1 MFQPA
6 SMHQSIPAEPSPPP
20 PPPHTGI
27 LRDICPPC
35 QCQGWGI
42 CKFVLPGGQ
51 VPPWGHSWAF
61 DTHAVSYQFI
71 ATKRILLGK
80 KADWLICQGQEKI
93 EEGCKGMFLIL
104 CMHFF
109 IGYQARITQRNR
121 GLLTWINVL
130 WLLNQISF
138 NVFGKH
144 PFIFIKLFITYNFT
158 ALY

>member
-1 MFQPA
+1 MD
-6 SMHQSIPAEPSPPP
+6 QSIPAEPSTPPP
-20 PPPHTGI
+20 PAPEYCGAFAHLVSARG
-27 LRDICPPC
+27 
-35 QCQGWGI
+35 GAFAN
-42 CKFVLPGGQ
+42 FVLPGGQ
-51 VPPWGHSWAF
+51 APPRGHSQAF
-61 DTHAVSYQFI
+61 DTHAVSYQII

>member
-6 SMHQSIPAEPSPPP
+6 SMHQSIPAEPSTPPP
-20 PPPHTGI
+20 PTGI
-27 LRDICPPC
+27 LRGIWPPC
-35 QCQGWGI
+35 QCRGWGI
-42 CKFVLPGGQ
+42 CKFWPYPGAI
-51 VPPWGHSWAF
+51 PKL
-61 DTHAVSYQFI
+61 DTHAVSYQII
-71 ATKRILLGK
+71 ATKRISLGK

-121 GLLTWINVL
+121 ELLTWINVF
-130 WLLNQISF
+130 WLLNQISV

>member
-6 SMHQSIPAEPSPPP
+6 SMHQSIPAEPRPPP
-20 PPPHTGI
+20 PPPHRIIAGHLTTLSVPGVGHLQI
-27 LRDICPPC
+27 LCCLGARPH
-35 QCQGWGI
+35 
-42 CKFVLPGGQ
+42 PGAI
-51 VPPWGHSWAF
+51 PKL
-61 DTHAVSYQFI
+61 DTHAVSYQII
-71 ATKRILLGK
+71 ATKRISLGK

-104 CMHFF
+104 CMRFF

-121 GLLTWINVL
+121 ELLTWINVF
-130 WLLNQISF
+130 WLLNQISV

-158 ALY
+158 APY

>member
-6 SMHQSIPAEPSPPP
+6 SMHQSIPAEPSTSPAPPP
-20 PPPHTGI
+20 EYCGAFAHLVSAG
-27 LRDICPPC
+27 
-35 QCQGWGI
+35 GGAFAN
-42 CKFVLPGGQ
+42 FVLPGGQ
-51 VPPWGHSWAF
+51 VPPRGHSRAF

-109 IGYQARITQRNR
+109 IGYQARISQRNWE
-121 GLLTWINVL
+121 LLTWINIF
-130 WLLNQISF
+130 WLLNQISV